1 MIRSRPA
8 LRANTVLL
16 LAALFLLLAAN
27 GRFWRVLLPLAL
39 PGVAGAGFVLAFAAL
54 LLVTIAIVLLPGS
67 FRPLFKPWL
76 GFVLFVA
83 AGAAYFMD
91 HYGAVVDRFAVQSVA
106 ETNLQEGSEWLSWKM
121 AWTLLVL
128 FALPLAALCRIRIDW
143 QPLRRELWSRLKL
156 AFVLAL
162 ALVLVAVLGGRQV
175 ASTLRNHREL
185 GHLANPVAVLS
196 ATLSWAHELHGTVNV
211 VAAPLGRDAR
221 REGGMAAGGKPVVF
235 VLVLGESA
243 RAASFSLGGYAR
255 DTNPELSKLPIDY
268 FRNVHSCGTDTAV
281 SVPCMFSDLGR
292 SDYRESK
299 AAASENVLDI
309 LSHAGYRVTWYD
321 NNTGSKG
328 VAKRL
333 DEREDY
339 NDQDP
344 RFCGKAGCLDALLV
358 DKLQGELAA
367 GTDVRAARDKV
378 IVLHTKGSHGPAYFQ
393 RYPDAFARFQPAC
406 TTNELQR
413 CTREQI
419 VNAYDNTILYTD
431 HVVASA
437 IRALQADDKVDSALL
452 YMADHGESTGENGLY
467 LHGAPY
473 LIAPESQTHIPMLLW
488 MSDGF
493 RARRGLDAA
502 CIAARRNAE
511 LSQDNLFDTLLGL
524 LGVRTTAYRPA
535 LDAFAG
541 CATATTAQPALPQ
554 PAH

>member
-27 GRFWRVLLPLAL
+27 SRFWHVVLPLA
-39 PGVAGAGFVLAFAAL
+39 PAGFAGAGFVLAFAAL
-54 LLVTIAIVLLPGS
+54 LLVLVAILLLPLS
-67 FRPLFKPWL
+67 FKPLFKPWL

-106 ETNLQEGSEWLSWKM
+106 ETNLQEGGEWLSWKM
-121 AWTLLVL
+121 LWTLLGL
-128 FALPLAALCRIRIDW
+128 FALPLAALCWVRIDW
-143 QPLRRELWSRLKL
+143 QPFRRELWSRVKL
-156 AFVLAL
+156 ALGLALVLAL
-162 ALVLVAVLGGRQV
+162 AAGLGGRQV
-175 ASTLRNHREL
+175 APTLRNHREL

-196 ATLSWAHELHGTVNV
+196 ATLSYAHELHHTVNV

-221 REGGMAAGGKPVVF
+221 RADGMAAGGKPVVF

-243 RAASFSLGGYAR
+243 RAASFSLDGYAR

-268 FRNVHSCGTDTAV
+268 FGNVHSCGTDTAV
-281 SVPCMFSDLGR
+281 SVPCMFSNLGR
-292 SDYRESK
+292 SDYKESK

-333 DEREDY
+333 DERDEY
-339 NDQDP
+339 NGQDP
-344 RFCGKAGCLDALLV
+344 RFCGKAGCFDELLV
-358 DKLQGELAA
+358 ENLRAELGAK
-367 GTDVRAARDKV
+367 TDDRVV
-378 IVLHTKGSHGPAYFQ
+378 VLHTKGSHGPAYYQ

-413 CTREQI
+413 CPREQI
-419 VNAYDNTILYTD
+419 INAYDNTILYTD
-431 HVVASA
+431 HIVARA
-437 IRALQADDKVDSALL
+437 IRALRDDDKVDSALL
-452 YMADHGESTGENGLY
+452 YISDHGESTGENGLY

-493 RARRGLDAA
+493 RARRGSDAA
-502 CIAARRNAE
+502 CIAARRGAE
-511 LSQDNLFDTLLGL
+511 LSQDNLFDSLLGL

-541 CATATTAQPALPQ
+541 CAKATAAQPA
-554 PAH
+554 H

>member
-1 MIRSRPA
+1 MHVPMILRGRPV
-8 LRANTVLL
+8 LRANSVLL
-16 LAALFLLLAAN
+16 LATLFLLLVAN
-27 GRFWRVLLPLAL
+27 GRLWRIVFSLAP
-39 PGVAGAGFVLAFAAL
+39 PGLAGAGFVLAMGVL
-54 LLVTIAIVLLPGS
+54 LLVLVALPLLPLG
-67 FRPLFKPWL
+67 FKPLLKPWI

-91 HYGAVVDRFAVQSVA
+91 HYGAVVDRFAIQSVA
-106 ETNLQEGSEWLSWKM
+106 ETNLQEGGEWLSWNM
-121 AWTLLVL
+121 AWTLLGLFVL
-128 FALPLAALCRIRIDW
+128 PALALWRIRIDW
-143 QPLRRELWSRLKL
+143 QPFRRELWSRLKL
-156 AFVLAL
+156 ALALALAL
-162 ALVLVAVLGGRQV
+162 ALVAVLAGRQI

-196 ATLSWAHELHGTVNV
+196 ATLSYVHELRHTTNV

-221 REGGMAAGGKPVVF
+221 RTGAMAAGGRPVVF

-268 FRNVHSCGTDTAV
+268 FGNVRSCGTDTAV
-281 SVPCMFSDLGR
+281 SVPCMFSHLGR
-292 SDYRESK
+292 SDYSESK

-328 VAKRL
+328 VARRL
-333 DEREDY
+333 DERDEY
-339 NDQDP
+339 NAQDP
-344 RFCGKAGCLDALLV
+344 RFCGRAGCYDAILV
-358 DKLQGELAA
+358 DNLRGELGAKA
-367 GTDVRAARDKV
+367 DDRVV
-378 IVLHTKGSHGPAYFQ
+378 VLHTKGSHGPAYFQ
-393 RYPDAFARFQPAC
+393 RYPEAFARFRPAC
-406 TTNELQR
+406 GTNELQMCSR
-413 CTREQI
+413 AQI

-437 IRALQADDKVDSALL
+437 IRTLQADGGVDSVLL
-452 YMADHGESTGENGLY
+452 YIADHGESTGENGLY

-493 RARRGLDAA
+493 RARRGLDAG
-502 CIAARRNAE
+502 CIGRQRHAR

-524 LGVRTTAYRPA
+524 LGVHTSAYRAA

-541 CATATTAQPALPQ
+541 CTATTTGVPAP
-554 PAH
+554 

>member
-1 MIRSRPA
+1 MIRKRPA
-8 LRANTVLL
+8 LRANTLLL

-27 GRFWRVLLPLAL
+27 GRFWQVALPLA
-39 PGVAGAGFVLAFAAL
+39 PAGMAGAGFVLAVGAL
-54 LLVTIAIVLLPGS
+54 LFVLIAIVLLPLS

-76 GFVLFVA
+76 AFVLFVA

-91 HYGAVVDRFAVQSVA
+91 NYGAVVDRFAVQSVA
-106 ETNLQEGSEWLSWKM
+106 ETNLQEGGEWLSWKM
-121 AWTLLVL
+121 LWAFLGLCAV
-128 FALPLAALCRIRIDW
+128 PVAALCWIRVDW
-143 QPLRRELWSRLKL
+143 QPFRRELWSRIKL
-156 AFVLAL
+156 ALALAL
-162 ALVLVAVLGGRQV
+162 ALVLVAVLSGRQI

-196 ATLSWAHELHGTVNV
+196 ASLSYAHHLGGTVNV

-221 REGGMAAGGKPVVF
+221 RESGMSAGGKPVVF

-268 FRNVHSCGTDTAV
+268 FSDVHSCGTDTAV
-281 SVPCMFSDLGR
+281 SVPCMFSNLGR
-292 SDYRESK
+292 SDYKESK

-333 DEREDY
+333 DERDEYDS
-339 NDQDP
+339 QDP
-344 RFCGKAGCLDALLV
+344 RFCGKAGCFDEILV
-358 DKLQGELAA
+358 DNLRGELGAKA
-367 GTDVRAARDKV
+367 DDRIV
-378 IVLHTKGSHGPAYFQ
+378 VLHTKGSHGPAYFQ
-393 RYPDAFARFQPAC
+393 RYPDAFARFQPTCA
-406 TTNELQR
+406 TNELQLCSR
-413 CTREQI
+413 AQI
-419 VNAYDNTILYTD
+419 INTYDNTILYAD
-431 HVVASA
+431 HVVAST
-437 IRALQADDKVDSALL
+437 IHALQADASVDAALL
-452 YMADHGESTGENGLY
+452 YISDHGESTGERGLY

-473 LIAPESQTHIPMLLW
+473 LVAPESQTHIPMVLW
-488 MSDGF
+488 LSEGF
-493 RARRGLDAA
+493 RARRGLDKA
-502 CIAARRNAE
+502 CISARRGTE

-541 CATATTAQPALPQ
+541 CATPAAATQAT
-554 PAH
+554 H

>member
-1 MIRSRPA
+1 MSRMTAQMIRARPA

-27 GRFWRVLLPLAL
+27 GRFWHVALPLAPTGL
-39 PGVAGAGFVLAFAAL
+39 AGAGFVLAIGAL
-54 LLVTIAIVLLPGS
+54 LLVLVLIVLLPLS
-67 FRPLFKPWL
+67 FKPLFKPWL
-76 GFVLFVA
+76 AFVLFVA

-106 ETNLQEGSEWLSWKM
+106 ETNLQEGGEWLSWNM
-121 AWTLLVL
+121 LWTLLGL
-128 FALPLAALCRIRIDW
+128 FALPLAALCWIRIDW
-143 QPLRRELWSRLKL
+143 RPFRGELWSRIK
-156 AFVLAL
+156 LAL
-162 ALVLVAVLGGRQV
+162 ALALILVLIAVLSGRQV

-196 ATLSWAHELHGTVNV
+196 ASLSYAHELRRTVNV

-221 REGGMAAGGKPVVF
+221 RASAMAAGGKPVVF
-235 VLVLGESA
+235 VLVVGESA

-255 DTNPELSKLPIDY
+255 DTNPELAKLPIDY

-328 VAKRL
+328 VARRL
-333 DEREDY
+333 DERDEYDA
-339 NDQDP
+339 QDP
-344 RFCGKAGCLDALLV
+344 RYCGKAGCYDDILLGNLR
-358 DKLQGELAA
+358 DELGAKA
-367 GTDVRAARDKV
+367 DDRV
-378 IVLHTKGSHGPAYFQ
+378 IVLHTKGSHGPAYYQ
-393 RYPDAFARFQPAC
+393 RYPEAFARFQPAC
-406 TTNELQR
+406 TTNELQM

-431 HVVASA
+431 HVLAGA
-437 IRALQADDKVDSALL
+437 IRALQADGNADTALL
-452 YMADHGESTGENGLY
+452 YLSDHGESTGENGLY

-473 LIAPESQTHIPMLLW
+473 FIAPESQTRIPMLLW

-502 CIAARRNAE
+502 CIAARRGAE

-535 LDAFAG
+535 LDAFGG
-541 CATATTAQPALPQ
+541 CATAAQTANPQ
-554 PAH
+554 ATH

>member
-1 MIRSRPA
+1 MFVPMIRNRPP
-8 LRANTVLL
+8 LRANTLLL
-16 LAALFLLLAAN
+16 LAALYLLLAAN
-27 GRFWRVLLPLAL
+27 GRFWQVVMPLA
-39 PGVAGAGFVLAFAAL
+39 PAGLGGIGFVLAVGTL
-54 LLVTIAIVLLPGS
+54 LLVLVSILLLPLS
-67 FRPLFKPWL
+67 FKPVFKPWI

-106 ETNLQEGSEWLSWKM
+106 ETSLQEGGEWLSWKM
-121 AWTLLVL
+121 LWTLLGL
-128 FALPLAALCRIRIDW
+128 FALPLAALCWIRVDW
-143 QPLRRELWSRLKL
+143 QPFRRELWSRTKL
-156 AFVLAL
+156 ALLLAL
-162 ALVLVAVLGGRQV
+162 ALALAAGLGGRQI
-175 ASTLRNHREL
+175 APTLRNHREL

-196 ATLSWAHELHGTVNV
+196 ATLSYAHELRGTVNV

-221 REGGMAAGGKPVVF
+221 RTGSMAAGGKPLLF

-255 DTNPELSKLPIDY
+255 PTNPELSKLPIDY
-268 FRNVHSCGTDTAV
+268 FRNVRSCGTDTAV
-281 SVPCMFSDLGR
+281 SVPCMFSGLGR

-333 DEREDY
+333 DERDEYDS
-339 NDQDP
+339 QDP
-344 RFCGKAGCLDALLV
+344 RFCGKAGCYDELLV
-358 DKLQGELAA
+358 DNLRGELGAKA
-367 GTDVRAARDKV
+367 DDRVV
-378 IVLHTKGSHGPAYFQ
+378 VLHTKGSHGPAYYQ
-393 RYPDAFARFQPAC
+393 RYPDAYARFQPAC
-406 TTNELQR
+406 ATNELQLCPR
-413 CTREQI
+413 AQI

-437 IRALQADDKVDSALL
+437 IRSLQADARFDSALL
-452 YMADHGESTGENGLY
+452 YIADHGESTGEGGLY

-473 LIAPESQTHIPMLLW
+473 LIAPDSQTHIPMLLW
-488 MSDGF
+488 LSEGF
-493 RARRGLDAA
+493 RARRGLDAG
-502 CIAARRNAE
+502 CISARRDAE

-541 CATATTAQPALPQ
+541 CATAGTQPAPR
-554 PAH
+554 PTH

>member
-27 GRFWRVLLPLAL
+27 RRFWHVVLPVA
-39 PGVAGAGFVLAFAAL
+39 PDGFAGAGFVLAFAAL
-54 LLVTIAIVLLPGS
+54 LLVLVAILLLPLS
-67 FRPLFKPWL
+67 FKPLFKPWT

-83 AGAAYFMD
+83 AAAAYFMD

-106 ETNLQEGSEWLSWKM
+106 ETNLQEGGEWLSWKM
-121 AWTLLVL
+121 LWTLLVL
-128 FALPLAALCRIRIDW
+128 FALPLAALCWIRIDW
-143 QPLRRELWSRLKL
+143 QPFRRELWSRAKL
-156 AFVLAL
+156 TLAL
-162 ALVLVAVLGGRQV
+162 ALVLALAAGLGGRQV
-175 ASTLRNHREL
+175 APTLRNHREL

-196 ATLSWAHELHGTVNV
+196 ATLSYAHELHRTVNV

-221 REGGMAAGGKPVVF
+221 RTGGMAAGGKPVVF

-268 FRNVHSCGTDTAV
+268 FGNVHSCGTDTAV

-292 SDYRESK
+292 SDYKESK
-299 AAASENVLDI
+299 AAARENVLDI

-333 DEREDY
+333 DERDEY
-339 NDQDP
+339 NGQDP
-344 RFCGKAGCLDALLV
+344 RFCGRNGCFDALLV
-358 DKLQGELAA
+358 DNLRNELGAK
-367 GTDVRAARDKV
+367 TDDRV
-378 IVLHTKGSHGPAYFQ
+378 IVLHTKGSHGPAYYQ

-406 TTNELQR
+406 ATNELQR
-413 CTREQI
+413 CPREQI
-419 VNAYDNTILYTD
+419 INAYDNTILYTD

-437 IRALQADDKVDSALL
+437 IRALRDDDKVDSALL
-452 YMADHGESTGENGLY
+452 YISDHGESTGENGLY

-473 LIAPESQTHIPMLLW
+473 LIAPESQTRIPMLLW
-488 MSDGF
+488 LSDGF
-493 RARRGLDAA
+493 RARRGLDGA
-502 CIAARRNAE
+502 CISARRDAE

-524 LGVRTTAYRPA
+524 LGVRTTARRPA
-535 LDAFAG
+535 LDAFSA
-541 CATATTAQPALPQ
+541 CAKATAAQPT
-554 PAH
+554 H

>member
-27 GRFWRVLLPLAL
+27 GRFWRVLLPLAP

-76 GFVLFVA
+76 GYVLFVA

-128 FALPLAALCRIRIDW
+128 FALPLAALCLIRIDW

-221 REGGMAAGGKPVVF
+221 RE
-235 VLVLGESA
+235 LLA
-243 RAASFSLGGYAR
+243 RWLCEKHQSG
-255 DTNPELSKLPIDY
+255 
-268 FRNVHSCGTDTAV
+268 
-281 SVPCMFSDLGR
+281 
-292 SDYRESK
+292 
-299 AAASENVLDI
+299 
-309 LSHAGYRVTWYD
+309 
-321 NNTGSKG
+321 
-328 VAKRL
+328 
-333 DEREDY
+333 
-339 NDQDP
+339 
-344 RFCGKAGCLDALLV
+344 
-358 DKLQGELAA
+358 
-367 GTDVRAARDKV
+367 
-378 IVLHTKGSHGPAYFQ
+378 
-393 RYPDAFARFQPAC
+393 
-406 TTNELQR
+406 
-413 CTREQI
+413 TRE
-419 VNAYDNTILYTD
+419 
-431 HVVASA
+431 
-437 IRALQADDKVDSALL
+437 
-452 YMADHGESTGENGLY
+452 
-467 LHGAPY
+467 
-473 LIAPESQTHIPMLLW
+473 
-488 MSDGF
+488 
-493 RARRGLDAA
+493 
-502 CIAARRNAE
+502 
-511 LSQDNLFDTLLGL
+511 
-524 LGVRTTAYRPA
+524 TAHRVFP
-535 LDAFAG
+535 
-541 CATATTAQPALPQ
+541 
-554 PAH
+554 

>member
-1 MIRSRPA
+1 MIRHRPA
-8 LRANTVLL
+8 LRANTLLL

-27 GRFWRVLLPLAL
+27 GRFWQVVLPLA
-39 PGVAGAGFVLAFAAL
+39 PSGVGGAGFVLAIGVL
-54 LLVTIAIVLLPGS
+54 QLVLTSIVLLPLA
-67 FRPLFKPWL
+67 FKPLFKPWL
-76 GFVLFVA
+76 LFVLFA
-83 AGAAYFMD
+83 AAVAAYFMN
-91 HYGAVVDRFAVQSVA
+91 HYGAVMDRFAIQSVA
-106 ETNLQEGSEWLSWKM
+106 ETDMREGAEWLSWKM
-121 AWTLLVL
+121 LWNFLAL
-128 FALPLAALCRIRIDW
+128 FALPAAAACWVRIDW
-143 QPLRRELWSRLKL
+143 QPFRRELWSRIKL
-156 AFVLAL
+156 ALLLAL
-162 ALVLVAVLGGRQV
+162 ALVLVAVLSGRQI

-185 GHLANPVAVLS
+185 GHLANPLAVLS
-196 ATLSWAHELHGTVNV
+196 ASMSYAHHLRGTVNV

-255 DTNPELSKLPIDY
+255 DTNPQLAKLPIDY
-268 FRNVHSCGTDTAV
+268 FGNVRSCGTDTAV
-281 SVPCMFSDLGR
+281 SVPCMFSNLGR
-292 SDYRESK
+292 SDYKESK

-333 DEREDY
+333 DERDEYDS
-339 NDQDP
+339 QDP
-344 RFCGKAGCLDALLV
+344 RFCGNAGCFDELLV
-358 DKLQGELAA
+358 DNLRSELGAKV
-367 GTDVRAARDKV
+367 DDRV
-378 IVLHTKGSHGPAYFQ
+378 IVLHTKGSHGPAYYQ
-393 RYPDAFARFQPAC
+393 RYPEAFARFQPAC
-406 TTNELQR
+406 TTNELQLCSR
-413 CTREQI
+413 QQI
-419 VNAYDNTILYTD
+419 INAYDNTILYTD

-437 IRALQADDKVDSALL
+437 IHALQADGKVDSALL

-502 CIAARRNAE
+502 CIAGRRRAE
-511 LSQDNLFDTLLGL
+511 LTQDNLFDTLLGL
-524 LGVRTTAYRPA
+524 LGVRATVYRPA
-535 LDAFAG
+535 LDAFSG
-541 CATATTAQPALPQ
+541 CAKATTVP